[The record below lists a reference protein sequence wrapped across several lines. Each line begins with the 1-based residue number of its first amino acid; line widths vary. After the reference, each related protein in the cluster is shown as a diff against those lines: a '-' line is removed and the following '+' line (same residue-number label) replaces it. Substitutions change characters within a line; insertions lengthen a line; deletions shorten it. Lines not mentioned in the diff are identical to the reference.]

1 MKCHTVC
8 CLQET
13 HLKYGH
19 IEMLSKKVKITL
31 PPNFSNV
38 KVGKWASDKANLNAL
53 INRISNITWQQKFHN
68 NKLFPHSQN
77 NNESDTNLKLMQ
89 SEGNK

>member
-1 MKCHTVC
+1 MSHS
-8 CLQET
+8 
-13 HLKYGH
+13 
-19 IEMLSKKVKITL
+19 MLPTRNSFKIWSYRNAENKKVKITL

-38 KVGKWASDKANLNAL
+38 KVGKWASDKADF

-68 NKLFPHSQN
+68 NTLFPHSQN